1 MTLHLKS
8 AILNGQVS
16 AYSSFVHVISIF
28 IAMMDR
34 ILNTI
39 KYLKRGQ
46 MAWFPFNGG
55 RLIQAKISKKDKHK
69 TARWPPNTGNKYR
82 VCMSEK

>member
-1 MTLHLKS
+1 MTLHLKR

-16 AYSSFVHVISIF
+16 TYSSFVHVISIF
-28 IAMMDR
+28 MAMMDR

-46 MAWFPFNGG
+46 MA
-55 RLIQAKISKKDKHK
+55 
-69 TARWPPNTGNKYR
+69 
-82 VCMSEK
+82 